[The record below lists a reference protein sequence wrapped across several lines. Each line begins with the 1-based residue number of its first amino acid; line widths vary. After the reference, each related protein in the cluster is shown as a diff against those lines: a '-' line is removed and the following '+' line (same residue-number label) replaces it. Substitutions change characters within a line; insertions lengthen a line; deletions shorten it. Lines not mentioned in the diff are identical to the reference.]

1 MSVAKY
7 SYALLP
13 SDTARIRL
21 LNLLPAK
28 DKTDEVIISLKIID
42 FKDSDE
48 VPRYE
53 ALSYVWGSEK
63 NPVPIKLKSVPVSS
77 SSGNSGEPVL
87 QDLLVTQNLH
97 VALQHLRSQTVVRSL
112 WVDAICIDQTNLQE
126 RSHQWTFM
134 SRIYQLA
141 ARVIVWLG
149 PEDGKSDIGL
159 SMLESLGEKVEIDWL
174 SRAIRPSG
182 LWSHERHWA
191 DLSLHLPYTDEEIAS
206 IAEIINRPWFGRL
219 WVVQEI
225 RLASSA
231 AVVVCGYKHAKW
243 SLVQAAIYLI
253 FRKRLGKS
261 DYQAIRPRLLTINNS
276 FFKWFDCSLRDVLF
290 QTQELA
296 CREAGDK
303 VYAVLGITSHQLGIR
318 ADYTLRAADIYED
331 VVRRHI
337 AHYGSLDVL
346 RDCDVSRRGQT
357 LMPTWV
363 PDWANKRWTGPI
375 RFCQASGATRS
386 DVSYPSKGTLRIA
399 AVYCG
404 LVSEATEIRKFDV
417 EPNVIT
423 VSEFEDVVREIVRLM
438 PKDLVTNNVAGCS
451 FLEAFCGSLLCS
463 SFPELDPIRP
473 SRPTAQS
480 SIRAIR
486 SLVGCTDTAQLDP
499 TVVPELTHF
508 MSSFLPHS
516 QGRSFIKT
524 AEGHLGL
531 APCGVRASDIL
542 CAPLGCAALI
552 ALRPVG
558 SGDQFEVVG
567 ESFLYGM
574 VQGEAVLGQMP
585 ANVEAL
591 YRSHSA
597 MGYRPAYRNKISQET
612 SWLDPRF
619 RRLGIVV
626 RHDQDT
632 GLPFHVESA
641 ELVAAGVPVR
651 HFDLV

>member
-1 MSVAKY
+1 
-7 SYALLP
+7 
-13 SDTARIRL
+13 
-21 LNLLPAK
+21 
-28 DKTDEVIISLKIID
+28 
-42 FKDSDE
+42 
-48 VPRYE
+48 
-53 ALSYVWGSEK
+53 
-63 NPVPIKLKSVPVSS
+63 
-77 SSGNSGEPVL
+77 
-87 QDLLVTQNLH
+87 
-97 VALQHLRSQTVVRSL
+97 
-112 WVDAICIDQTNLQE
+112 
-126 RSHQWTFM
+126 M

-149 PEDGKSDIGL
+149 PEADKSDYGL
-159 SMLESLGEKVEIDWL
+159 AMLESLGEKIEIDWL
-174 SRAIRPSG
+174 SRAISPSHR
-182 LWSHERHWA
+182 WSHEPHWA
-191 DLSLHLPYTDEEIAS
+191 DLSLHLPYTDEEFAS
-206 IAEIINRPWFGRL
+206 IAQILDRPWFGRL

-243 SLVQAAIYLI
+243 DLVQAAIYLI

-276 FFKWFDCSLRDVLF
+276 FFKWFESTLRDVLF
-290 QTQELA
+290 KTQELA

-346 RDCDVSRRGQT
+346 RDCDISRRGQT

-375 RFCQASGATRS
+375 RFCHTSGSTRS

-399 AVYCG
+399 AVRCA
-404 LVSEATEIRKFDV
+404 LVTEATEIRKFDL

-423 VSEFEDVVREIVRLM
+423 VSEFEDVVSEIVRLL
-438 PKDLVTNNVAGCS
+438 PKDLATSNIAGCS
-451 FLEAFCGSLLCS
+451 CLEAFCGSLLCS
-463 SFPELDPIRP
+463 SFPELDPVRP

-480 SIRAIR
+480 SMSAIR
-486 SLVGCTDTAQLDP
+486 SLVGCTDTKQLDP
-499 TVVPELTHF
+499 AIVPELTHS

-516 QGRSFIKT
+516 QGRSFMKT
-524 AEGHLGL
+524 AEGYLGL
-531 APCGVRASDIL
+531 APWGVKANDIL
-542 CAPLGCAALI
+542 CAPLGCDALI

-558 SGDQFEVVG
+558 SGDQFQVVG

-574 VQGEAVLGQMP
+574 VQGEAMLGQLP
-585 ANVEAL
+585 DNVEAL
-591 YRSHSA
+591 YRNHSA
-597 MGYRPAYRNKISQET
+597 TGYRPAYRNKITQEI

-619 RRLGIVV
+619 KRLGISV
-626 RHDQDT
+626 RNDEDA
-632 GLPFHVESA
+632 GLPFGVESA
-641 ELVAAGVPVR
+641 ELAAAGVPVR
-651 HFDLV
+651 HFDFV